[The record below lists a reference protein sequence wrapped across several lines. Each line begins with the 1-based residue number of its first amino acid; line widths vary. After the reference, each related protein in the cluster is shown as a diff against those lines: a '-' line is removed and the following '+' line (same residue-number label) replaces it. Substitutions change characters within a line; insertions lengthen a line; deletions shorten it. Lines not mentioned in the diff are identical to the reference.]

1 MRVALRTR
9 RELLSSSVSR
19 LRKKNRRRIRT
30 RLVIAKHI
38 FVQASSAHLWSSQLQ
53 RWTISQQA
61 AGAVWRIIR
70 PDWKRTTRSH
80 ISWALS
86 NCYKWGLGCEV
97 KSQREPCSHLLGAKA
112 NQPLAP
118 VANESMISSNQAVWK
133 PNTVS
138 VPHAICHLLTV
149 LSAQIYLNS
158 DKRSAG
164 CLFWPLIWWC
174 NQMRRQ
180 RPTVWAQT
188 VSVVSFPQILSLICV
203 LWSKGAAHSLM
214 SLPSPPY
221 ISIPVWL

>member
-1 MRVALRTR
+1 M
-9 RELLSSSVSR
+9 
-19 LRKKNRRRIRT
+19 
-30 RLVIAKHI
+30 
-38 FVQASSAHLWSSQLQ
+38 
-53 RWTISQQA
+53 
-61 AGAVWRIIR
+61 WRIIR

-97 KSQREPCSHLLGAKA
+97 KSQHEPCSHLLGAKA

-188 VSVVSFPQILSLICV
+188 VSVVSFPQILNLICV
-203 LWSKGAAHSLM
+203 LWSRGAAHTHSCPFLHRLT
-214 SLPSPPY
+214 SVFQYGCKCTTLFYKETERSAQCRCQLHLTSTFVPQRKEKYRCEPRNDNQETG
-221 ISIPVWL
+221 WNR